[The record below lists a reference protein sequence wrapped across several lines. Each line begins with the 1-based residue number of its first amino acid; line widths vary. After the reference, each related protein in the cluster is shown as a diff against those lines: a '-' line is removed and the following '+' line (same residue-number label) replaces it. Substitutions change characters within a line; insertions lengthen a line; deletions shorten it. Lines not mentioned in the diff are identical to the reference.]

1 MTDSS
6 KAHGDL
12 RLHKGL
18 RGSSLLP
25 GLRAVENDD
34 MMIQISSFMHCLLGK
49 LLAAGNILP
58 EVLILI

>member
-1 MTDSS
+1 L
-6 KAHGDL
+6 AAY
-12 RLHKGL
+12 RLK
-18 RGSSLLP
+18 GSSLLP

-34 MMIQISSFMHCLLGK
+34 LMIQLSSSIHCLLGK